1 MTHKTCRGRTG
12 RAALPLLAL
21 ALAACHKEPVSVHY
35 DLAPDASLAEW
46 VGPDGVRLVLAP
58 ASRSAAAFLEGPVAA
73 ERRVA
78 LDLEVPESSEGARA
92 LVRLN
97 DRELLE
103 LELRGGRHR
112 YLAPLPQDAQQ
123 PGLNRLEVAL
133 EAAALGG
140 SGGEPRLEL
149 HGLAVAPA
157 EASLPA
163 WLAENDAPPLAV
175 TREKGVPSLLQAG
188 PSTVRFALRLPEDA
202 ELRFTPER
210 PRSGS
215 GPARLKVGL
224 TGAGGNEQELWTGQV
239 AAGREAE
246 EVTVPLPGKAGQ
258 EVRLALHVEGADGA
272 PGMAAWKAPRVI
284 GRGPRTGLGSA
295 PPQEADLAKGAA
307 LREVVAGSSL
317 LLVVLDGVPAG
328 AATPEIDRLA
338 AEGVRFERTYS
349 PATSASAAMASLWT
363 SQYPDRHHRGLP
375 AEAPLPQQAL
385 TVADVVAAQG
395 VETAGFVTRP
405 ELGAESGL
413 DRGFTTFQVVTEG
426 TVRAAAEW
434 LGGRSGRFFA
444 YLQLGGEADGEL
456 AELRQSLETAGVWQK
471 LVVIVTADRGAVG
484 SGPDLS
490 DRALRVPL
498 VVRFP
503 SGKGP
508 AGKRVDTLV
517 DLLEVAPTI
526 ADVFGR
532 LGKSGTDREF
542 EGRSLLAVIDGAPGR
557 GVTLL
562 RSDEPEPGYALCDGQ
577 MKLVFGLRR
586 GTLALF
592 DLAADPGETN
602 DLAGAQP
609 IRAER
614 YRLALFRWLRDLA
627 RAPGEGGTETLSPE
641 ELENL
646 KALGYVG

>member
-1 MTHKTCRGRTG
+1 MTHKIWTD
-12 RAALPLLAL
+12 RATLVFLAL
-21 ALAACHKEPVSVHY
+21 ALCACHKEPTSVHS
-35 DLAPDASLAEW
+35 DLAPDAPLAEW
-46 VGPDGVRLVLAP
+46 AGPDGVHLVVAP
-58 ASRSAAAFLEGPVAA
+58 ASQGAVAFVEGPVAVESRA
-73 ERRVA
+73 A
-78 LDLEVPESSEGARA
+78 LDLEVPESWQGARA

-123 PGLNRLEVAL
+123 PGPNRLEVAL
-133 EAAALGG
+133 QAPPGG
-140 SGGEPRLEL
+140 AGAEGRIEL

-157 EASLPA
+157 EAPLPA
-163 WLAENDAPPLAV
+163 WLAENDIAPLQL
-175 TREKGVPSLLQAG
+175 TREKGVPTLVQAG
-188 PSTVRFALRLPEDA
+188 PSAVRFALRLPENA
-202 ELRFTPER
+202 ELRFIPER

-224 TGAGGNEQELWTGQV
+224 TAGAGESEQELWTGQV
-239 AAGREAE
+239 AAGRDAE
-246 EVTVPLPGKAGQ
+246 EVAVPLPGKAGQ
-258 EVRLALHVEGADGA
+258 EVRLALHVEGGADGA

-284 GRGPRTGLGSA
+284 GRGPRTRLGSV
-295 PPQEADLAKGAA
+295 PPSEADLARGAA
-307 LREVVAGSSL
+307 LREALAGSSL

-338 AEGVRFERTYS
+338 AEGVRFDHAYS
-349 PATSASAAMASLWT
+349 PDTSAPAAMASLFT

-375 AEAPLPQQAL
+375 TNAPLPQQAL

-395 VETAGFVTRP
+395 VDTAGFVTRG
-405 ELGAESGL
+405 ELGSESGL
-413 DRGFTTFQVVTEG
+413 DRGFSTFQVVAEG
-426 TVRAAAEW
+426 TAGATAAEW
-434 LGGRSGRFFA
+434 LSGRSNRFFG
-444 YLQLGGEADGEL
+444 YVELGGDAELGEL
-456 AELRQSLETAGVWQK
+456 RKSLETAGVWQK
-471 LVVIVTADRGAVG
+471 LVVIVTADRGQP
-484 SGPDLS
+484 GPGLDLS

-498 VVRFP
+498 VVSFP

-508 AGKRVDTLV
+508 AGKRLDTLV

-542 EGRSLLAVIDGAPGR
+542 EGRSLLALIDGAPGR
-557 GVTLL
+557 GATLL
-562 RSDEPEPGYALCDGQ
+562 RSDGVEPGYALCDGRI
-577 MKLVFGLRR
+577 KLIFGLRR
-586 GTLALF
+586 GVSSLF
-592 DLAADPGETN
+592 DLIADPGEKN

-614 YRLALFRWLRDLA
+614 YRLALFRWIRDLD